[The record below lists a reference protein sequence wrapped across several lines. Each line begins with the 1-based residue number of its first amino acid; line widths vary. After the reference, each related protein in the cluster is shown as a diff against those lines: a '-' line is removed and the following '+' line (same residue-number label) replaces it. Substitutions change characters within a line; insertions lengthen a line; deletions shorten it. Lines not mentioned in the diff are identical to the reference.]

1 MSHDPVT
8 WVILCVLAVNTVL
21 RFRTYRLEQRRQRL
35 AQKRWDAIQQHV
47 NETADAPLVWS

>member
-1 MSHDPVT
+1 MIVT
-8 WVILCVLAVNTVL
+8 YAILVVLLVNTAL
-21 RFRTYRLEQRRQRL
+21 RVKTYRIEQRRQRL